1 MKKLFCALTFLTL
14 ILSFLTACASKND
27 RTVNNPPEDNADR
40 LEKTRIVC
48 TIFPEY
54 DWVRQILGD
63 QAGDVEL
70 TLLLDTGVD
79 LHNYQPTVDDMVKIS
94 NCDLFIHVGGESDK
108 WVKDALA
115 EVKNQDMR
123 EINLLDAK
131 EEEVVEGMQEE
142 REEAIEETQEASEQ
156 EDGSGAARD
165 AESETEYDEH
175 VWLSLKNAQLF
186 CGVIADALSDRLPER
201 AAVFA
206 ENLAAYQA
214 RLADLDAR
222 YQAAVNAA
230 AVKTLLFG
238 DRFPFRDDYGLR
250 YYAAFAGCSAE
261 TEASFETV
269 IFLANKVDELN
280 LPAVLRIDGGDGK
293 IARTIVE
300 NTAAKSAR
308 ILQMDSLQSKTAR
321 DVADGATYLDAMESN
336 LDVLREALTQR

>member
-1 MKKLFCALTFLTL
+1 MKKLFCAFLSLTL
-14 ILSFLTACASKND
+14 ILSFLTACGSE
-27 RTVNNPPEDNADR
+27 RHIDNS
-40 LEKTRIVC
+40 EKIQIVC

-54 DWVRQILGD
+54 DWTRQILGD
-63 QAGDVEL
+63 QTGDVEL
-70 TLLLDTGVD
+70 ILLLDNGVD
-79 LHNYQPTVDDMVKIS
+79 MHSYQPTVDDMIKIS
-94 NCDLFIHVGGESDK
+94 NCDLLVHVGGESDK
-108 WVKDALA
+108 WIKDALA
-115 EVKNQDMR
+115 EVKNQNMR
-123 EINLLDAK
+123 EINLLDVLGGAAK

-142 REEAIEETQEASEQ
+142 SEEEAIEGTRGGSEQ

-214 RLADLDAR
+214 RLADLDQR
-222 YQAAVNAA
+222 YQEAVSAA

-238 DRFPFRDDYGLR
+238 DRFPFRYLTDDYGLR

-269 IFLANKVDELN
+269 IFLAGKVDELN
-280 LPAVLRIDGGDGK
+280 LPAVLTIENGSDRI
-293 IARTIVE
+293 AQTIIN

-308 ILQMDSLQSKTAR
+308 ILQLDSMQSVTAR
-321 DVADGATYLDAMESN
+321 EISNGTVYLSLMEKN
-336 LDVLREALTQR
+336 LDVLREALK